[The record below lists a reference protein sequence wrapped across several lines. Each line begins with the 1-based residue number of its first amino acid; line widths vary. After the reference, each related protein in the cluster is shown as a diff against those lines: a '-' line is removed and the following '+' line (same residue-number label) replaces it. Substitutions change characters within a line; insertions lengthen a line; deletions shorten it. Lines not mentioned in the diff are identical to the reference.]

1 MTSRRTWLRLAT
13 GLALATS
20 AQIQVYAQTSAP
32 EWAPS
37 KPVRSIVPIVGSTND
52 VLARMLAPKLQEA
65 LGQPVIVENRPGAGG
80 NIGADMVAKAAP
92 DGHTLL
98 IGYNGPLAINVGL
111 FDSMPYDP
119 LRDLAPISLMVTA
132 AQYLAVNPATGI
144 QSVADLVAR
153 AKAQPGKLSYAS
165 VAVGSASHLT
175 MEMLKTAAGVFITH
189 IPYRGAGPAVTDLI
203 AGNVQAAFLVP
214 GNVQQFAKEG
224 RLRLIASSGQR
235 RFTST
240 PQVPTMIELGYPDF
254 LATSWIGLLTT
265 GGTPRP
271 IIDRYHREVVKIL
284 AQPEF
289 RDRLLAMEFELV
301 GGTPEQF
308 GAWIR
313 SEIPRWGKVIKA
325 TGAKAD

>member
-1 MTSRRTWLRLAT
+1 
-13 GLALATS
+13 
-20 AQIQVYAQTSAP
+20 
-32 EWAPS
+32 
-37 KPVRSIVPIVGSTND
+37 
-52 VLARMLAPKLQEA
+52 
-65 LGQPVIVENRPGAGG
+65 
-80 NIGADMVAKAAP
+80 
-92 DGHTLL
+92 L

-235 RFTST
+235 RFSST

-289 RDRLLAMEFELV
+289 RDRLLAMGFELV

>member
-13 GLALATS
+13 GLALATT
-20 AQIQVYAQTSAP
+20 AQIQVQAQTSAA

-37 KPVRSIVPIVGSTND
+37 KPVRIIVPIVGSTND

-235 RFTST
+235 RFSST

>member
-13 GLALATS
+13 GLALATT
-20 AQIQVYAQTSAP
+20 AQFQVYAQTSAP

-37 KPVRSIVPIVGSTND
+37 KPVRIIVPIVGSTND

-80 NIGADMVAKAAP
+80 NIGADMVAKAVP

-235 RFTST
+235 RFSST

>member
-1 MTSRRTWLRLAT
+1 
-13 GLALATS
+13 
-20 AQIQVYAQTSAP
+20 
-32 EWAPS
+32 
-37 KPVRSIVPIVGSTND
+37 VRIIVPIVGSTND

-235 RFTST
+235 RFSST

-301 GGTPEQF
+301 SSTPEQF